1 MCCLIMRPK
10 RHKPNAG
17 WKREKHRRQLGR
29 DVALVWT
36 VTLLLWGYTVWSLY
50 STLVLKA
57 HVHIY
62 CGVFLADI
70 VFLPLAIWLTVEW
83 RRARDK

>member
-1 MCCLIMRPK
+1 MRPK
-10 RHKPNAG
+10 RRKQKPIAT
-17 WKREKHRRQLGR
+17 WKREKRRQLGR
-29 DVALVWT
+29 EVALIWT
-36 VTLLLWGYTVWSLY
+36 VTLLLWGYTAWSIY
-50 STLVLKA
+50 STFVWKS

-70 VFLPLAIWLTVEW
+70 VFLALAIWLTVEW